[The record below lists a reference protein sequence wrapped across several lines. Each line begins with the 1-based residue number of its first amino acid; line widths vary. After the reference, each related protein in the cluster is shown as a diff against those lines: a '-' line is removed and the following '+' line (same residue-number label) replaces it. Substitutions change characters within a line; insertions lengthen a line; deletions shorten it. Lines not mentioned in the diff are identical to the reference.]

1 MKTKVITLAAI
12 VLVGLLAYFLFMD
25 LKDMSD
31 ELEQKESAS
40 KPVVVP
46 GKPKISQP
54 AKQPEKKVVR
64 KPKKK
69 KPQKVAKKPCCK
81 KHYKVTYGRKPDV
94 VSQPLW
100 VPKDKTGYYQDAE
113 TGRWYWKGD

>member
-69 KPQKVAKKPCCK
+69 PQKVAKKPCCK